1 LPKPETARLEQDG
14 TSGVVIVGAGFAG
27 LEAAKVLGRAG
38 VRVTLV
44 DRQNHHLFQPLLY
57 QVATAALSAPDIA
70 EPIRAI
76 LRPYDSVQVLLGEVV
91 GIDPAARLVHFSH
104 GAQLRYDYLL
114 LASGARTGYFGK
126 DHWAAVA
133 PGLKTIEDARLLRA
147 RLLWNF
153 ELAERCQDPEE
164 QERLLTIAVIG
175 GGPTG
180 VEVAGSV
187 AELSRYTLVRDFRRI
202 RPEKARILLLE
213 GGPRLLAGFSEKLS
227 DYALARLQR
236 LGVSVHL
243 GEMVDDITGS
253 SLSIDGH
260 RIAAG
265 LVVWAAGVEPSP
277 LGALLGVS
285 LDRAGRVPVDSCLRV
300 RELSN
305 VFVMGDLA
313 LCLDGDGQPLPGL
326 AQVAKQ
332 QGRHLGRTLAAHI
345 RSGEALR
352 PFVYRNRGN
361 TAIIGRHAAV
371 YETGRFRM
379 TGWLAWMLWAIVHVY
394 LLAGFPN
401 RVIVSF
407 NWLWRYLTYQRGARL
422 ISWPVSAPR
431 QQLDV
436 AGGEKIAQLMPQSA
450 RGEPHPPPER
460 GRDVQH

>member
-1 LPKPETARLEQDG
+1 MTLRACCKGCRLLRRCFMPDKLVTTHKDALPH
-14 TSGVVIVGAGFAG
+14 VVIIGGGFAG
-27 LEAAKVLGRAG
+27 LNLAKSLRRAP

-227 DYALARLQR
+227 DYAL
-236 LGVSVHL
+236 
-243 GEMVDDITGS
+243 
-253 SLSIDGH
+253 
-260 RIAAG
+260 
-265 LVVWAAGVEPSP
+265 
-277 LGALLGVS
+277 
-285 LDRAGRVPVDSCLRV
+285 
-300 RELSN
+300 
-305 VFVMGDLA
+305 
-313 LCLDGDGQPLPGL
+313 
-326 AQVAKQ
+326 
-332 QGRHLGRTLAAHI
+332 
-345 RSGEALR
+345 
-352 PFVYRNRGN
+352 
-361 TAIIGRHAAV
+361 
-371 YETGRFRM
+371 
-379 TGWLAWMLWAIVHVY
+379 
-394 LLAGFPN
+394 
-401 RVIVSF
+401 
-407 NWLWRYLTYQRGARL
+407 
-422 ISWPVSAPR
+422 
-431 QQLDV
+431 
-436 AGGEKIAQLMPQSA
+436 
-450 RGEPHPPPER
+450 
-460 GRDVQH
+460 